1 MAKKN
6 TVNFGGSMG
15 AMFSPSSDKPNE
27 PNIGILND
35 VSKEQVSGE
44 RVSKIKR
51 SKIVKNVR
59 NEAIY
64 DVKELD
70 ALARDIAERGIQQPL
85 LLRLRPDGKYVIT
98 SGHRRFV
105 ANDIAIEKYGY
116 DGEYLPCIVRDNIAD
131 SIEEREA
138 LILDNLQR
146 DKSDFNRMMEIV
158 EMRQCAEERRERGE
172 NIVNIRHYLMDRLG
186 VSNSEISRF
195 ERIHSSLIPDLM
207 TLFRAER
214 ISTNVAHEI
223 AKLDEAAQ
231 SYIFENWDSSNA
243 SEDLA
248 FPIMTKLVT
257 AYQLSLAGSRA
268 EVPTKQKTPGNA
280 VEKFLSIS
288 DGVAGVEDCCKA
300 LFSKIRGA
308 GKICDPKA
316 EKKVLQKIN
325 KLYAELLSLQSELDL
340 LTPQVK
346 TDQEH
351 NNQTEG

>member
-6 TVNFGGSMG
+6 TVNFGDSMG
-15 AMFSPSSDKPNE
+15 AMFSPKNEKPSE

-51 SKIVKNVR
+51 SKIVKNSR
-59 NEAIY
+59 NEEIY

-70 ALARDIAERGIQQPL
+70 ALAKDISERGIQQPL

-98 SGHRRFV
+98 SGHRRYV

-195 ERIHSSLIPDLM
+195 ERIHSSLVPDLM

-231 SYIFENWDSSNA
+231 NYIYENWDSSNE

-257 AYQLSLAGSRA
+257 EYQLSLVGERSTT
-268 EVPTKQKTPGNA
+268 PTKQKTSGTA
-280 VEKFLSIS
+280 VEKFLTIS
-288 DGVAGVEDCCKA
+288 EGVAGVETCCKT
-300 LFSKIRGA
+300 LFPQIRSTGRLS
-308 GKICDPKA
+308 DPKA

-325 KLYAELLSLQSELDL
+325 KLYADLLSLQNELSL
-340 LTPQVK
+340 LSPQGGK
-346 TDQEH
+346 EEQA
-351 NNQTEG
+351 EG

>member
-6 TVNFGGSMG
+6 TVNFGDKMG
-15 AMFSPSSDKPNE
+15 AMFSPKNDKPSE

-35 VSKEQVSGE
+35 VSKEQISGE
-44 RVSKIKR
+44 RVSRISR
-51 SKIVKNVR
+51 SKIVKNAR
-59 NEAIY
+59 NEVIY

-70 ALARDIAERGIQQPL
+70 ALAKDISERGIQQPL
-85 LLRLRPDGKYVIT
+85 LLRQRPDGKYVIT
-98 SGHRRFV
+98 SGHRRYV

-146 DKSDFNRMMEIV
+146 DKSDYNRMMEIV

-195 ERIHSSLIPDLM
+195 ERIHSSLVPDLM

-231 SYIFENWDSSNA
+231 NYIFENWDSSNA

-257 AYQLSLAGSRA
+257 QYQLSLTGTTAAAPARQKSAGTSTAKFATIA
-268 EVPTKQKTPGNA
+268 E
-280 VEKFLSIS
+280 
-288 DGVAGVEDCCKA
+288 GVAGIEERYQA
-300 LFSKIRGA
+300 LFPQMRNADAIQ
-308 GKICDPKA
+308 DPKL
-316 EKKVLQKIN
+316 EKKLLQKLN
-325 KLYAELLSLQSELDL
+325 KVYSDLMALQGEMELLQLKSKNAPSE
-340 LTPQVK
+340 
-346 TDQEH
+346 
-351 NNQTEG
+351 G